1 MTAKDRIEFLRQELH
16 EHNHRYYTLDAPVL
30 SDFEFDGLLRELSD
44 LEAQHPE
51 WFDANSPTQRVGGA
65 ITKNF
70 QTIPHRF
77 PMLSLSNSYSMD
89 EVEEWI
95 VRVKKSAPEARFV
108 CELKYDGVAIGIRY
122 VNGKLT
128 QAVTRGDGTQ
138 GDDITTNVR
147 TIKSIPL
154 ALKAPFPEDFEIRGE
169 IVMPHSAFKA
179 LNAQREQ
186 DGLPLFANP
195 RNCASG
201 TLKMQDSS
209 TVASRGLDAYL
220 YYVLPEGVVAPT
232 HAMSIDLAGEMG
244 FKVPTTARRF
254 IKECDNSDG
263 IKSFIEYWDTARNE
277 LPFDI
282 DGIVIK
288 VNEYAHQEEL
298 GFTAKSPRWATAFK
312 FKAEQVSTRLNH
324 VTYQVGR
331 TGAITPVANLEP
343 VWIAGTTVKRAS
355 LHNADQIALL
365 DLHEGDA
372 VFVEKGGEIIPKV
385 VGVALDQRAK
395 DAKRIA
401 FIHECP
407 DCQTPLTRA
416 EGEAQHYCPN
426 ALNCSPQITGRLEH
440 YISRKAMDIMGL
452 GAETVQ
458 LFVREGLVKKPSDL
472 YALTYE
478 QLIQLD
484 GFKDKSVNNILEG
497 LAQSKLVPFER
508 VLFGLGIRHVG
519 ATVAKKLARHFLSM
533 KALSQATVEDI
544 VAVDSMGEVIANEV
558 YSYFQNPS
566 VLEEIESLALTGVQ
580 LEMESSTAQTKE
592 SPISGA
598 KIVVSGVFS
607 RLSRNELKAR
617 IEEFGGQN
625 VGSISGKTT
634 YVWAGEGMGPS
645 KLAKANQLGI
655 PILNEEQI
663 FELMGW

>member
-1 MTAKDRIEFLRQELH
+1 MTDKERIQFLRKELH
-16 EHNHRYYTLDAPVL
+16 EHNHRYYTLDAPSI

-44 LEAQHPE
+44 LEAKYPE
-51 WFDANSPTQRVGGA
+51 LFDPNSPSQRVGGA
-65 ITKNF
+65 VTKNF
-70 QTIPHRF
+70 ETVAHRY
-77 PMLSLSNSYSMD
+77 PMLSLSNSYSLE
-89 EVEEWI
+89 EVQEWI
-95 VRVKKSAPEARFV
+95 QRVQKLAPEASFV

-122 VNGKLT
+122 EQGQLV
-128 QAVTRGDGTQ
+128 QAVTRGDGSQ
-138 GDDITTNVR
+138 GDDITANVR
-147 TIKSIPL
+147 TIRSIPL
-154 ALKAPFPEDFEIRGE
+154 KLQPPYPEDFEIRGE
-169 IVMPHSAFKA
+169 IVMPHAAFQA
-179 LNAQREQ
+179 LNAQRER

-209 TVASRGLDAYL
+209 VVASRGLDGYL
-220 YYVLPEGVVAPT
+220 YYVLPEGVLGPE
-232 HAMSIDLAGEMG
+232 HAGSIELAGRMG
-244 FKVPTTARRF
+244 FKVPKVENRF
-254 IKECDNSDG
+254 IEQCSGLDK
-263 IKSFIEYWDTARNE
+263 IMAFIEHWDAARKE

-288 VNEYAHQEEL
+288 VNSYAQQQEL

-312 FKAEQVSTRLNH
+312 FKAEQVSTRLNE

-365 DLHEGDA
+365 DLHLGDA

-385 VGVALDQRAK
+385 VGVELEKRAA
-395 DAKRIA
+395 DAQPIA
-401 FIHECP
+401 FIDACP
-407 DCQTPLTRA
+407 DCQTPLVRT

-426 ALNCSPQITGRLEH
+426 ALECPPQITGRLEH
-440 YISRKAMDIMGL
+440 FISRKAMDIMGL
-452 GAETVQ
+452 GGETVQ
-458 LFVREGLVKKPSDL
+458 LFVREGLATKPSDL

-484 GFKDKSVNNILEG
+484 GFKDKSVSNILEG
-497 LAQSKLVPFER
+497 LEQSKGVPFER
-508 VLFGLGIRHVG
+508 VLFALGIRHVG
-519 ATVAKKLARHFLSM
+519 ATVAKKLAKHFLSIQ
-533 KALSQATVEDI
+533 ALAAASVEDI
-544 VAVDSMGEVIANEV
+544 VAVESMGAVIANEV
-558 YSYFQNPS
+558 HSYFQNPA
-566 VLEEIESLALTGVQ
+566 VQHEVEALAAAGLQ
-580 LEMESSTAQTKE
+580 LEMEDQQLEAKE
-592 SPISGA
+592 SPITGA
-598 KIVVSGVFS
+598 KIVVSGVFE
-607 RLSRNELKAR
+607 RLSRNELKAK

-645 KLAKANQLGI
+645 KLKKATDLGV